1 MHTEKVKLGLLI
13 TKTWSSKLYQSNDE
27 ILADDG
33 NKQIRWKEH
42 FEQLGM
48 LSADAYNDLTIL
60 TQLFKS
66 SNGEQTPK
74 FLLSKICYKIKTDVT
89 QDIDGIATE
98 LL

>member
-1 MHTEKVKLGLLI
+1 
-13 TKTWSSKLYQSNDE
+13 
-27 ILADDG
+27 
-33 NKQIRWKEH
+33 
-42 FEQLGM
+42 M

-66 SNGEQTPK
+66 SNEEQTPK

-98 LL
+98 LV